1 MSYIVKSYIVKNLA
15 LDRIKIS
22 YSLMNENL
30 IGDRLI
36 MKVGECLSARVRR
49 VPWGNNWDTRFVK
62 ERVEIIDRLKVTS
75 RVLEEI

>member
-1 MSYIVKSYIVKNLA
+1 MIYIVKNLA

-22 YSLMNENL
+22 YSLINENL

-49 VPWGNNWDTRFVK
+49 VPWGNNWDTRFMK
-62 ERVEIIDRLKVTS
+62 EQMGMIDRLLVTE
-75 RVLEEI
+75 RILNGFF